1 MRLRELIDILWS
13 AKVSGNE
20 EEIRKAYN
28 GLAEI
33 GIYKTSADIILK
45 EWHPENTKTDDD
57 ILEEIETI
65 QSEIRKEI
73 DEAIEVWAGD
83 EHFYISIEKE
93 AEEPYAESEYEE
105 TD

>member
-20 EEIRKAYN
+20 EEIRKAYD

-45 EWHPENTKTDDD
+45 EWHPGED
-57 ILEEIETI
+57 IDVIDI
-65 QSEIRKEI
+65 PKEPPFTFTY
-73 DEAIEVWAGD
+73 E
-83 EHFYISIEKE
+83 
-93 AEEPYAESEYEE
+93 EE
-105 TD
+105 TDED